1 MVSRRL
7 VTALVVVQLAA
18 FAVFAQESAELGRA
32 SGGELVLAP
41 KGSAQ
46 FSGSLQLSLAGGSGV
61 LGARSSPGYGG
72 TAGGTLIQD
81 RLWFFATASRQEVT
95 AREFALPQNATA
107 SAIGARVDGQL
118 AANHGFSAF
127 FQAAR
132 GPELS
137 TVAPASFSG
146 VTPSSFLSLHYTGI
160 ISSNMFFTAS
170 VARSSSAARGVGVIP
185 EN

>member
-7 VTALVVVQLAA
+7 VIAVVVAQLAA

-32 SGGELVLAP
+32 SGGELLLAP
-41 KGSAQ
+41 KGSSQ
-46 FSGSLQLSLAGGSGV
+46 FSGSLQLSMASGSGV
-61 LGARSSPGYGG
+61 LGTHNSPGYGG

-81 RLWFFATASRQEVT
+81 RLWFFATASRQGAT
-95 AREFALPQNATA
+95 ATQFALPQNAAT
-107 SAIGARVDGQL
+107 SAVGARVDGQL

-127 FQAAR
+127 FQGAR
-132 GPELS
+132 RPELS
-137 TVAPASFSG
+137 TVAPPSFTG

-170 VARSSSAARGVGVIP
+170 AVRSSSTVRGVGIIP